1 MRKLTLFSAALILIS
16 FFILHTGRAAGD
28 KDDAASVAPL
38 IAQGDQFFEKK
49 QFEKA
54 MERYKKADKD
64 SHHDCAECYLRMVR
78 VEKYTGDLSAA
89 LDDAKHAVKAAGD
102 DKKLA
107 ATAHMVRGTLLAQM
121 AGKPKDK
128 KLKEAEDEFRQAL
141 ALDSTQQSAH
151 YSLGVILMRQ
161 ERDADGI
168 AELNVY
174 VASPGAG
181 PKTIEKAR
189 TMIADPIRAREP
201 FAPDFSFVA
210 LEGETISNSAL
221 PRKSCPPR
229 LLCRHVMPS
238 LPTSARRWLTLHK
251 KFSDR
256 PFQIVG
262 VSSDTDEDKWKTFIA
277 TNRMTWPA
285 YIDLPGSL
293 QALFEIHEFPTYI
306 VLDRNGVIQMRQ
318 SGWDIEIGSQIEEA
332 INKALKKPYNP
343 GAPQGTATKGQN

>member
-1 MRKLTLFSAALILIS
+1 MRKLTLFSAALILIP
-16 FFILHTGRAAGD
+16 FLIVPAGRAAGD

-38 IAQGDQFFEKK
+38 IAQGDQFLAKK

-54 MERYKKADKD
+54 MEAYKKADKN
-64 SHHDCAECYLRMVR
+64 SHHTCAECYLRMVR

-89 LDDAKHAVKAAGD
+89 LEDAKHAVKAAGD

-107 ATAHMVRGTLLAQM
+107 ASAHMVRGTLLAQM

-128 KLKEAEDEFRQAL
+128 KLKEAEDEFREAL
-141 ALDSTQQSAH
+141 ALDPAQQSAH

-210 LEGETISNSAL
+210 LEGDTISNSTL
-221 PRKSCPPR
+221 RGKVVLLDFWGTWCPP
-229 LLCRHVMPS
+229 CRASV
-238 LPTSARRWLTLHK
+238 PTLVNIHK

-277 TNRMTWPA
+277 ANKMTWPE

-318 SGWDIEIGSQIEEA
+318 SGWDIEIGGQIEDA

-343 GAPQGTATKGQN
+343 EATQATATKGQK

>member
-1 MRKLTLFSAALILIS
+1 MRKLALFSAALVLIPL
-16 FFILHTGRAAGD
+16 FLVTGGRAAGD
-28 KDDAASVAPL
+28 KDDAATVAPL
-38 IAQGDQFFEKK
+38 IALGDQFLAKK

-54 MERYKKADKD
+54 MEAYKKADKD
-64 SHHDCAECYLRMVR
+64 SHHTRAQCYLRMVR

-107 ATAHMVRGTLLAQM
+107 ATAHMARGALLAQM
-121 AGKPKDK
+121 AGKAKDK

-141 ALDSTQQSAH
+141 ASDPTQQSAH
-151 YSLGVILMRQ
+151 YSLGVVLMRQ

-189 TMIADPIRAREP
+189 AMIAEPIRAGEP
-201 FAPDFSFVA
+201 FAPDFSFVT
-210 LEGETISNSAL
+210 LEGETISNSGL
-221 PRKSCPPR
+221 RGKVVLLDFWGTWCPP
-229 LLCRHVMPS
+229 CRASV
-238 LPTSARRWLTLHK
+238 PTLVNIHK

-262 VSSDTDEDKWKTFIA
+262 VSSDTDEDKWKTFVA
-277 TNRMTWPA
+277 ANKMTWPE
-285 YIDLPGSL
+285 YIDLPGSVE
-293 QALFEIHEFPTYI
+293 ALFEVHEFPTYI
-306 VLDRNGVIQMRQ
+306 VIDRSGVIQMRQ
-318 SGWDIEIGSQIEEA
+318 SGLDNETGAQIEDA
-332 INKALKKPYNP
+332 INKALKKPYN
-343 GAPQGTATKGQN
+343 AESTATTSQN